1 MLFCLFSSLS
11 KLEPMSVRGTRLTML
26 RRLLPLFVA
35 IVVLAPALAA
45 PSNAQAK
52 KKGAELAGK
61 SPAATAP
68 APPLP
73 DGPALNILIRRTLL
87 TLNDA
92 NLSGNYTVLHDLAAP
107 GFRTANDPAK
117 LATIFAKLRNSK
129 MDFAPIVYFDPKLVR
144 QPEITKAGLLRVS
157 GFMPTRPQQVNFDM
171 LFQQVS
177 GRWRLFGIAVNTS
190 PAKDVAAAPAA
201 ADPAGDKSA
210 SNGDAKKKGRK

>member
-1 MLFCLFSSLS
+1 
-11 KLEPMSVRGTRLTML
+11 ML
-26 RRLLPLFVA
+26 RRLFPCFVA
-35 IVVLAPALAA
+35 ITLLASAFAA
-45 PSNAQAK
+45 PVHAQAK
-52 KKGAELAGK
+52 KKGAQPAGE
-61 SPAATAP
+61 SSAATAP
-68 APPLP
+68 TPTVP

-92 NLSGNYTVLHDLAAP
+92 NLSGNYTVLHDLSAP

-117 LATIFAKLRNSK
+117 LASIFAKLRDSK

-144 QPEITKAGLLRVS
+144 QPEITKAGLLRLS

-190 PAKDVAAAPAA
+190 AAKDAAAAPTAAAPAA
-201 ADPAGDKSA
+201 AKSA
-210 SNGDAKKKGRK
+210 SSGDPKKKGK

>member
-1 MLFCLFSSLS
+1 
-11 KLEPMSVRGTRLTML
+11 ML
-26 RRLLPLFVA
+26 RRVFPLLVA
-35 IVVLAPALAA
+35 IVLLAPALAA
-45 PSNAQAK
+45 PAHAQAK
-52 KKGAELAGK
+52 KKGAQAPAAD
-61 SPAATAP
+61 SSAATAP
-68 APPLP
+68 APAIP

-117 LATIFAKLRNSK
+117 LAGIFAKLRESK
-129 MDFAPIVYFDPKLVR
+129 MDFAPIVYFNPKLVR

-201 ADPAGDKSA
+201 ADPAGDQSA

>member
-1 MLFCLFSSLS
+1 
-11 KLEPMSVRGTRLTML
+11 ML
-26 RRLLPLFVA
+26 RRVLPLLVA
-35 IVVLAPALAA
+35 IVLLAPALAA
-45 PSNAQAK
+45 PAYAQAK
-52 KKGAELAGK
+52 KKGAQPAAPAAG
-61 SPAATAP
+61 SSAATAP
-68 APPLP
+68 APAIP